1 MAVQQQLDMASEHYE
16 EICRILNRYLP
27 NEIVW
32 AYGSRVKFTANK
44 NSDLDLVTFGVSD
57 IQIGDTLEAF
67 ENSKL
72 PFRVS
77 LMLWESLPND
87 FQNNIKKCYVLINDR
102 KCIATT

>member
-1 MAVQQQLDMASEHYE
+1 MAVQQQIDITSEHYK
-16 EICRILNRYLP
+16 EICGILNRYLP
-27 NEIVW
+27 NSIVW

-44 NSDLDLVTFGVSD
+44 HSDLDLVAFGVSD
-57 IQIGDTLEAF
+57 IRIGNAMEAF

-77 LMLWESLPND
+77 LMLWESLPEE

-102 KCIATT
+102 K